1 MFIRLKRKVS
11 TEDKMNLKLSLMP
24 GFRVKWYYNTS
35 GALDKAFTKFWVRE
49 SREGLSRN
57 DFTYLFK
64 FKF

>member
-1 MFIRLKRKVS
+1 
-11 TEDKMNLKLSLMP
+11 MP